1 MKKTTPVFLPCLVLC
16 ALLAGCGK
24 QSQETL
30 TEKLIEKSLS
40 RDGVAAKVDLSGGT
54 MKFTSTDAEGRKSD
68 VVIGGDAVKVFT
80 EEGTATYSSGENVT
94 IPADFPKD
102 VFRYPEAKPLAAMS
116 SAGTFM
122 LNLKTSDALEKVGQ
136 RYKSEMTAAGW
147 KEVSAFTS
155 AESWMV
161 NFGKDKRE
169 VGVILGK
176 EDESTTIMINVV
188 PRSSDE

>member
-1 MKKTTPVFLPCLVLC
+1 MKKPTPIFLSCLVLC
-16 ALLAGCGK
+16 VLLAGCGK
-24 QSQETL
+24 KSEDAL
-30 TEKLIEKSLS
+30 AEKLIEKNLAA
-40 RDGVAAKVDLSGGT
+40 DGVKADVDLDGGT
-54 MKFTSTDAEGRKSD
+54 MKFTSTDADGRKAN
-68 VVIGGDAVKVFT
+68 VVIDNDAIKVVT
-80 EEGTATYSSGENVT
+80 EEGTSTYSSGDNVK

-161 NFGKDKRE
+161 NFGKDTRE

-176 EDESTTIMINVV
+176 EDDSTTIMINIA